1 MTLLDKLYKKI
12 SEKEGIHKYIVED
25 IFKSQFD
32 LVAKEMEA
40 QSGASVRLPR
50 IGIFVESKERKRILT
65 EAKKLKDERER
76 QQRDD

>member
-1 MTLLDKLYKKI
+1 MTSLDKLYKKI
-12 SEKEGIHKYIVED
+12 SEQEGISKYIVED

-50 IGIFVESKERKRILT
+50 IGIFVESKIRKRILT
-65 EAKKLKDERER
+65 ENKKRRDEQL
-76 QQRDD
+76 QQQGND